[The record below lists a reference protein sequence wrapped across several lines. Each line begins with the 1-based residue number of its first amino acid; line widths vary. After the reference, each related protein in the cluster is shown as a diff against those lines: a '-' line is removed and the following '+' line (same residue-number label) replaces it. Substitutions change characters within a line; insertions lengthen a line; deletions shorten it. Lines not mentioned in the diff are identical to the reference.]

1 MRSASC
7 LTGRLR
13 RIRVAVAS
21 VARCNYQ
28 NRAWLTEVRQRGP
41 FHYRWHLNN
50 SPMTAE
56 PYRAKELPLHIR
68 RSCFAPTETLF
79 EKGLVVEAP
88 GTAPGSG
95 LLITQSFIAIVAR
108 ASPGDLHNI
117 GAGR

>member
-1 MRSASC
+1 MV
-7 LTGRLR
+7 G
-13 RIRVAVAS
+13 AS
-21 VARCNYQ
+21 VARCTHR

-79 EKGLVVEAP
+79 GRRELVVEAP

-95 LLITQSFIAIVAR
+95 LLITQSFIAIVGKPTA
-108 ASPGDLHNI
+108 
-117 GAGR
+117 

>member
-1 MRSASC
+1 M
-7 LTGRLR
+7 LEE
-13 RIRVAVAS
+13 VAGAS
-21 VARCNYQ
+21 VARCTYR

-68 RSCFAPTETLF
+68 RSCFAPTETLRRQGF
-79 EKGLVVEAP
+79 GGLMVEAP

-108 ASPGDLHNI
+108 ANPEDACNI
-117 GAGR
+117 GAGS